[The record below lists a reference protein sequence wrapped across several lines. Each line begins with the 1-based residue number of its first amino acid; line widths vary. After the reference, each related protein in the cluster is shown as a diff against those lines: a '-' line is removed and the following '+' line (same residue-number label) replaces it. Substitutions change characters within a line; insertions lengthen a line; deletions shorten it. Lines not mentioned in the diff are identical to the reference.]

1 MFKFFKAQLAF
12 KRAAQANSQSNKLIR
27 YLVSAQNW
35 SINHDGECLMANLPR
50 PIGELTIS
58 HKGIH
63 QGIFHFG
70 GIADALSHGKMR
82 WPQAKIGC
90 GLTWFHVLENDKR
103 LKLVPELDKRLDF
116 WHSSCQSTLD
126 RLIACGATAS
136 KTHCIPL
143 GVDTDIFT
151 VATQQQKLKLRQQ
164 LGIDDDAIVIGSFQ
178 KDGRGWNNGQ
188 HGKMEKG
195 PDVLCDV
202 LESLAKSNKLFVL
215 LSGPAR
221 GYVKNR
227 LRASGIAFYHTGYLP
242 HANDVAPYFQ
252 ALDIYLIPSRIEG
265 GPKACLEA
273 PACGIPLVSTNV
285 GMVPDIIKHGHQG
298 LVADV
303 GDTRTLIE
311 HCEAIIE
318 DPNLA
323 KNLSQNGRTM
333 AQNYTWKNIAQ
344 RYYDELY
351 LPILEGQAAVT
362 ASLK

>member
-1 MFKFFKAQLAF
+1 MFKWIKAQMAF
-12 KRAAQANSQSNKLIR
+12 KRATQANARSNKLIR

-35 SINHDGECLMANLPR
+35 SINHDGECLMANLPK

-58 HKGIH
+58 HSGVH

-70 GIADALSHGKMR
+70 GIADALSHGKVR
-82 WPQAKIGC
+82 WPNVGIGC
-90 GLTWFHVLENDKR
+90 GLTWFHVLKNDKR
-103 LKLVPELDKRLDF
+103 LKLVPALDKQLDF

-126 RLIACGATAS
+126 TLIAHGATAT

-143 GVDTDIFT
+143 GVDTEVFT
-151 VATQQQKLKLRQQ
+151 VATPQKKLKFRQQ
-164 LGIDDDAIVIGSFQ
+164 LGIDEDAVVIGSFQ

-188 HGKMEKG
+188 QAKMEKG

-202 LESLAKSNKLFVL
+202 LETLAKSHKLFVL

-227 LRASGIAFYHTGYLP
+227 LRGAGIAFYHTGYLP

-273 PACGIPLVSTNV
+273 PACGIPLVSTSV
-285 GMVPDIIKHGHQG
+285 GMVPDIIKHGRDA
-298 LVADV
+298 LVAKV
-303 GDTRTLIE
+303 GDTDSLIAY
-311 HCEAIIE
+311 CEAIIQ

-323 KNLSQNGRTM
+323 ATLAQNGRVI
-333 AQNYTWKNIAQ
+333 AEKHSWKNIAQ

-351 LPILEGQAAVT
+351 QPMLERKNS
-362 ASLK
+362 SL